1 MKHKILLSLFTILS
15 FQIVAFSQTNPLLK
29 YIPDDISMLVHF
41 DIKNLGGKIPPED
54 FRQSFMYR
62 EMMKKEGSPFI
73 SFLSMPEKSGIDLSS
88 GIIMTIKYQGND
100 RYDRPQPIVHMFMK
114 LQNAE
119 TFSGNIKEL
128 MKDDGEKELIKV
140 YGTDRILSADG
151 KMTAGWNNDI
161 FVMTS
166 GYSQEMTDEISK
178 YYNYSDTT
186 MVGDTAT
193 KPPFDIDRL
202 MEKFKNTQ
210 RNLCFQ
216 LLTPK
221 TNGLLSVNS
230 RFNDLMESKADIK
243 TWSKGGSNP
252 ISESILPLKGILS
265 KLQVFTGSNKT
276 ALINFEDGKIV
287 VKSRNFIEGPMSEI
301 YKKYPNPIQNTDL
314 VRRLPQGKLLAL
326 MKMSFSHEMG
336 AEMMQKSGLMEM
348 LDSFKKEI
356 PFDISLTKDVFK
368 SDILLAVLKNDSTTV
383 LDSLTGVLSTLN
395 GYQLIMAMAIADKV
409 KFEKLKSAIMPLWD
423 SISKKEDF
431 RIKNPSPV
439 AKYNDDML
447 VLSLSEEAATAY
459 LNNSGTGEIPESLTA
474 YSQYPMVADINM
486 REILSY
492 IIGIGRPNRENNG
505 SSEMLLNTFGN
516 IIVYGGEYENES
528 INSTMEFTIGNKNEN
543 SLKQLFSMMNRMIE
557 ESENRN
563 ISGENSFNRNN
574 ILIDSVTLVEITQ
587 EEKKIIPPP
596 PPPPPKTPPP
606 KVKMQKFTPP
616 VIKKDN

>member
-395 GYQLIMAMAIADKV
+395 GYQLIMAMPIADKV